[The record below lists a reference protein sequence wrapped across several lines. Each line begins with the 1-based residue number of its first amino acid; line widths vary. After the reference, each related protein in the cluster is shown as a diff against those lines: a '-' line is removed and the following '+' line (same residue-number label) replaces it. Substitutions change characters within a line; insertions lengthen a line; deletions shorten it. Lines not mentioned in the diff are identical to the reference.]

1 MLCDTQ
7 QNVKQLSDYET
18 VVFLD
23 YDTDILN
30 LYTLSLQEFNY
41 SVKGFYNPKK
51 LLEYVRSY
59 PTEIG
64 FLIIEYKMKHMTDCE
79 LANEV
84 DSINPRIKMAFLTG
98 YDNIVNNKLELE
110 IIKKLITDYSNQN
123 AETCQ
128 KIFEMK

>member
-41 SVKGFYNPKK
+41 SVKGFYNPKT

-59 PTEIG
+59 PIEIG
-64 FLIIEYKMKHMTDCE
+64 FLIIEYKMKHVTDCE